1 MLSRIAAVILGKILQ
16 NLFSTFLFYL
26 LLLSVEHNFTQT
38 EGLVLT
44 LTNLLLCIHPPW
56 VQAKLQFPFYF
67 CISQESPH
75 YFPSHTNQLLKYII
89 SKILTH
95 PTVSRTEEIS
105 LKTVVHRREI
115 AVEREMAKT
124 SCFRPP
130 WNGLSASPMLS
141 SQWIGNLYGV
151 TFPKSKNDKSWCVQG
166 SSFLCHQSV
175 ILFFFCVGT
184 KNR

>member
-16 NLFSTFLFYL
+16 NLFSTFFILFVVTFRRTQLYSNWRTGANSDQPSPL
-26 LLLSVEHNFTQT
+26 YSPTLGAGQAPISVLFLYFS
-38 EGLVLT
+38 GIASL
-44 LTNLLLCIHPPW
+44 
-56 VQAKLQFPFYF
+56 FPF
-67 CISQESPH
+67 
-75 YFPSHTNQLLKYII
+75 SHQLLKYII
-89 SKILTH
+89 SKVLTH